1 MMRILVCLLPL
12 LVLLVACISPDAG
25 DASGRAVEN
34 GKAVVSSQQINC
46 RVLEFSFFNARPD
59 VKKRIMIGP
68 FRLLGIDEE
77 YTCSVLLPPFASSIN
92 SLASFYTNGFVDASV
107 AMYRDEI
114 GFFTEYSP
122 CWRLQVTAP
131 SSANVE
137 NVILEINYSYF
148 YDEGGCSGFVKAMQ
162 RLSLRAM
169 EVSVHGVGNSFQD
182 RSVYSYRADEN
193 VPFSIVCLCFTL
205 PDTKKLLKF
214 YPL

>member
-77 YTCSVLLPPFASSIN
+77 YTCSMLLPPFASSIN

-137 NVILEINYSYF
+137 NLILEINYSYY
-148 YDEGGCSGFVKAMQ
+148 YDDDRGSGYVKAMQ
-162 RLSLRAM
+162 RLPLRAM
-169 EVSVHGVGNSFQD
+169 GATTCRVGRNLSEIILYNS
-182 RSVYSYRADEN
+182 DES
-193 VPFSIVCLCFTL
+193 VPFSIVCLCYIL
-205 PDTKKLLKF
+205 SKRNF

>member
-1 MMRILVCLLPL
+1 MTRILFFLLL
-12 LVLLVACISPDAG
+12 LLFVACTPQGVG
-25 DASGRAVEN
+25 DTVSEEMLCQAVTHPQN
-34 GKAVVSSQQINC
+34 TIC
-46 RVLEFSFFNARPD
+46 RVLEFYFCDARTD
-59 VKKRIMIGP
+59 VKRRMTIGP
-68 FRLLGIDEE
+68 FRLHGIAEE
-77 YTCSVLLPPFASSIN
+77 YTCSMLLPPLASSIN
-92 SLASFYTNGFVDASV
+92 SLTSFYTNGFIDASV
-107 AMYRDEI
+107 AMYRGEI

-137 NVILEINYSYF
+137 DVILEINYSYF

-162 RLSLRAM
+162 RLPLRAM